1 MGDIVADVLV
11 TVEAELGARLAPEKR
26 TAIEEKIRHV
36 WGGQEVYVKKG
47 DAYVWRG
54 SEGGLARDQDIRARY
69 NGRNRRELM
78 AEYGIGRTQ
87 FYKIIKG
94 Q

>member
-1 MGDIVADVLV
+1 MGDIVADVLG

-26 TAIEEKIRHV
+26 TAIEEKIRHF

-47 DAYVWRG
+47 SSDAV
-54 SEGGLARDQDIRARY
+54 ARDQDIRTRY

-78 AEYGIGRTQ
+78 SEHDISRAT
-87 FYKIIKG
+87 FYAIIKG
-94 Q
+94 G